1 MILNPTQ
8 HQARSFAIE
17 AHADQRYGDRPYSY
31 HLDAVAALAAPY
43 GEEAVVVAYLH
54 DTAEDTKTTI
64 AEIEGRFGPRIAAC
78 VSLLTDE
85 PGVNRKERKA
95 KTYAKLA
102 GVRGPNELALL
113 VKAADRLANV
123 RACIEDR
130 KKSLW
135 QLYRSEH
142 EMFRAS
148 AYRAGLCEPLWAE
161 LDQLLG
167 GSAFDPEGGED
178 STSTARSSQEATM
191 SEPSASNEYL
201 LLSRGQWDP
210 RKSKEE
216 IQAAID
222 SFYAWHEQLVAQGT
236 FKSGQRLATDG
247 KLVTRTGVI
256 DGPFAEAKE
265 IVGGYWFIVAGS
277 LQEAADIAAQNPCL
291 ACGLAYEIRPIE
303 RERASA
309 FRDSNETPP
318 GTR

>member
-8 HQARSFAIE
+8 YQARSFAIE
-17 AHADQRYGDRPYSY
+17 AHADQKYGDRPYSY

-54 DTAEDTKTTI
+54 DTVEDTKATI
-64 AEIEGRFGPRIAAC
+64 AEIDGRFGPRIAAC
-78 VSLLTDE
+78 VGLLTDE
-85 PGVNRKERKA
+85 PGANRKERKA
-95 KTYAKLA
+95 KTYARLA

-123 RACIEDR
+123 RACMESR
-130 KKSLW
+130 KRSLW

-142 EMFRAS
+142 ETFKAS
-148 AYRAGLCEPLWAE
+148 AYRTGLCEPLWIE

-167 GSAFDPEGGED
+167 SGAFDPEGEGTPPD
-178 STSTARSSQEATM
+178 LPAQEPTM
-191 SEPSASNEYL
+191 SKPSTSNEYL

-222 SFYAWHEQLVAQGT
+222 SFYTWHEQLVAQGR
-236 FKSGQRLATDG
+236 FKPGQRLAAEG
-247 KLVTRTGVI
+247 KLVTRTGAI
-256 DGPFAEAKE
+256 DGPFTEAKE

-291 ACGLAYEIRPIE
+291 ACGLAYEVRPIE

-309 FRDSNETPP
+309 FRDSNETP
-318 GTR
+318 TAAR